1 MKRVG
6 TIFEAAFGALVGH
19 VAVALDA
26 RLGVGAE
33 GGREV
38 VEGEA
43 VCAEAAA
50 GRRVAAL
57 VEGRDARRVAEA
69 GKDQQTVGGEF
80 ARVLGRGVVARRQ
93 RAGEQLDEPRARRRL
108 EAAERLDLARRDEAA
123 HGHFAARGAGDDF
136 ANRRLVLGD
145 GLLERE
151 AHVEEE
157 GRAEERKVADL
168 APGVRRVEDR
178 VANRAEAPEAVG
190 VAKLPERARR
200 VERDVAANGLELAR
214 VKRKLDVGAAVEAQR
229 TDGGC
234 APAPLRKGACAS
246 WRTAGRRGF
255 RGCTPAPR
263 LKEGVAPRWESALAF
278 EGGGAGAAFRDSL
291 GEQAGGVEGGC
302 GGLPPSVQR
311 PRGFNGLH
319 EHEAD
324 PERVEGRRAVVVD
337 DHQEVD
343 VVGHDDAVGERRAG
357 VDLVE
362 REQHRERRLAAW
374 RQRGR
379 RSLVDEAR
387 QRGGAALQRER
398 DEEELAPPMVE
409 VQLHVGSIAN
419 LRDARKRRTLGG
431 GVAVGFAVAE
441 RRGRTWRF

>member
-1 MKRVG
+1 MKRG
-6 TIFEAAFGALVGH
+6 DNIFEVAFGAVAGH
-19 VAVALDA
+19 VAVALGA
-26 RLGVGAE
+26 RLGVGAK
-33 GGREV
+33 GGRKV

-43 VCAEAAA
+43 VRAEAAA
-50 GRRVAAL
+50 GRRVAARI
-57 VEGRDARRVAEA
+57 EGRDARRVAEA
-69 GKDQQTVGGEF
+69 RKNQQAVGGEF

-108 EAAERLDLARRDEAA
+108 EAAERLDLTRRDEAD

-157 GRAEERKVADL
+157 GRAEEREVADR
-168 APGVRRVEDR
+168 APGARRVEDR
-178 VANRAEAPEAVG
+178 VADRAEAPEAVG

-214 VKRKLDVGAAVEAQR
+214 VKRQLDVGAAIEAQR

-234 APAPLRKGACAS
+234 APAP
-246 WRTAGRRGF
+246 
-255 RGCTPAPR
+255 R
-263 LKEGVAPRWESALAF
+263 LEDVATT
-278 EGGGAGAAFRDSL
+278 EGGGAGAALRDGF
-291 GEQAGGVEGGC
+291 GEQASGVEGGR

-362 REQHRERRLAAW
+362 RAQHRDRRLAAR

-398 DEEELAPPMVE
+398 HEEELPPPMVE
-409 VQLHVGSIAN
+409 VQLHAGSVAN
-419 LRDARKRRTLGG
+419 LRDVRKRRVEGAAFG
-431 GVAVGFAVAE
+431 KVFAEGAI
-441 RRGRTWRF
+441 